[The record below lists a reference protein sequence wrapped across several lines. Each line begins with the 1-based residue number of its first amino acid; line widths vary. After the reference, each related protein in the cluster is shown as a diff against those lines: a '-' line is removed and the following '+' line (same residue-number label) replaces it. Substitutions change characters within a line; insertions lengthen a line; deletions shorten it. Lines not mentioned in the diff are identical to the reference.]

1 VFFEQSNKLLLKR
14 HLAMVLLLGLDVLD
28 GPVQKRHADSEGA
41 VFDLPAKES
50 VFRERVMHP
59 LGGAAFD
66 ELQALAMERVEGKDS
81 KKWT

>member
-1 VFFEQSNKLLLKR
+1 
-14 HLAMVLLLGLDVLD
+14 
-28 GPVQKRHADSEGA
+28 
-41 VFDLPAKES
+41 
-50 VFRERVMHP
+50 MHP